1 MYVCICHAVSD
12 RELRRKAEEGSTPSA
27 AHYFRSRGVRP
38 RCGKCVGDIHALL
51 KADGGCRAD
60 MRGEAEHA
68 AG

>member
-12 RELRRKAEEGSTPSA
+12 RELRRKAEEGNTPSA

-38 RCGKCVGDIHALL
+38 RCGKCVSDIHAMLRTD
-51 KADGGCRAD
+51 AGCRAD
-60 MRGEAEHA
+60 LHCEAEFA